1 MRKSSDG
8 VLVASQ
14 QSQSA
19 TWTPPVYPLDFGSIK
34 SMVEYRFNLLDAY
47 VDAYGMATF
56 AVAKEPVKEKFQE
69 LLHDLAN
76 HNLMATIQKV
86 AGKLVIS
93 VFPRPKLGQPR
104 KVINLVLF
112 LATVATVSLAS
123 YFYIFA
129 IDPRV
134 SAILFAGSGAGQQM
148 LVFSISILGIVGLH
162 ETGHVLAAR
171 HHKMDATLPYFVPA
185 PPPIGTFGAVISLR
199 SAPAN
204 RDQLFDLGFSG
215 PFAGFLATLGVG
227 IFMIMTAPIV
237 GTEQLGALMSE
248 KLLVSTSWP
257 NVPLLVE
264 LIQQAGLRTLPLGY
278 SMVLPS
284 VFFAVQVGA
293 LITFLNLLPVW
304 QLDGGHISR
313 ATLGDRGHKF
323 GAFLG
328 FAILIAAGFWPFAIL
343 LIIFMFASRRPL
355 QGVIPLDDVSPLS
368 NLRRALFAVSLVILA
383 LSFVIL

>member
-1 MRKSSDG
+1 
-8 VLVASQ
+8 LVAPEP
-14 QSQSA
+14 SQST
-19 TWTPPVYPLDFGSIK
+19 TWTLPAYTLDFGSIR
-34 SMVEYRFNLLDAY
+34 SMIEYRFNLLDSY
-47 VDAYGMATF
+47 VDTSGLATF
-56 AVAKEPVKEKFQE
+56 TVVHEQVKEKFQE

-76 HNLMATIQKV
+76 HNLGASIQKV
-86 AGKLVIS
+86 ADKLVIS
-93 VFPRPKLGQPR
+93 VFPKPKLSQPR
-104 KVINLVLF
+104 KAVNLALF

-123 YFYIFA
+123 YFYITA

-134 SAILFAGSGAGQQM
+134 SAILFTGSGAGQQM
-148 LVFSISILGIVGLH
+148 MIFAISILGIVGLH
-162 ETGHVLAAR
+162 ETGHLLAVR

-185 PPPIGTFGAVISLR
+185 PPPIGTFGAMISLR
-199 SAPAN
+199 GAPAN

-215 PFAGFLATLGVG
+215 PIAGFMATLAVG
-227 IFMIMTAPIV
+227 IFMIFAAPV
-237 GTEQLGALMSE
+237 VSAAQLEGLMAE
-248 KLLVSTSWP
+248 KLLESAAWP

-264 LIQQAGLRTLPLGY
+264 LIQQAGLRTLPPGY
-278 SMVLPS
+278 VMVLPS

-313 ATLGDRGHKF
+313 ATLGDRGHRF
-323 GAFLG
+323 GVLLG
-328 FAILIAAGFWPFAIL
+328 FAILIAAGFWPFALL

-368 NLRRALFAVSLVILA
+368 NSRRILFGVSLVILA

>member
-1 MRKSSDG
+1 
-8 VLVASQ
+8 
-14 QSQSA
+14 
-19 TWTPPVYPLDFGSIK
+19 
-34 SMVEYRFNLLDAY
+34 MVEYRFNLLDAY

-56 AVAKEPVKEKFQE
+56 AVAKEPIKEKFQE

-93 VFPRPKLGQPR
+93 VFPKPKLGQPR
-104 KVINLVLF
+104 KVINLVLL
-112 LATVATVSLAS
+112 LATVVTVSLAS

-134 SAILFAGSGAGQQM
+134 SAILFAGSGAAQQM

-215 PFAGFLATLGVG
+215 PIAGFLATLAVG
-227 IFMIMTAPIV
+227 IFMIMTAPII
-237 GTEQLGALMSE
+237 GTEQLGALMAE
-248 KLLVSTSWP
+248 KLLVSTAWP

-264 LIQQAGLRTLPLGY
+264 LIQQAGLRTLPQGY

-313 ATLGDRGHKF
+313 ATLGDQGHKF
-323 GAFLG
+323 GAFFG
-328 FAILIAAGFWPFAIL
+328 FAILIAAGFWPFAVL

-355 QGVIPLDDVSPLS
+355 QGVVPLDDVSPLS
-368 NLRRALFAVSLVILA
+368 NLRRALFVISLVILA
-383 LSFVIL
+383 LSFVII

>member
-1 MRKSSDG
+1 MRRTSEG
-8 VLVASQ
+8 LLVASEP
-14 QSQSA
+14 SQSA

-47 VDAYGMATF
+47 VDTSGMATF
-56 AVAKEPVKEKFQE
+56 AVAQEPVKEKFQE

-76 HNLMATIQKV
+76 HNLMARIEKV
-86 AGKLVIS
+86 ADKLVIS
-93 VFPRPKLGQPR
+93 VFPKPKLGQPR
-104 KVINLVLF
+104 KVINLILF

-123 YFYIFA
+123 YLYIFA

-134 SAILFAGSGAGQQM
+134 SAILFAGSGSGQQM

-162 ETGHVLAAR
+162 ETGHVLAVR

-199 SAPAN
+199 GAPAN

-215 PFAGFLATLGVG
+215 PIAGFLATLAVG
-227 IFMIMTAPIV
+227 IFMVMTAPMI
-237 GTEQLGALMSE
+237 GAEQLGALMAE
-248 KLLVSTSWP
+248 KLLVSTAWP

-264 LIQQAGLRTLPLGY
+264 LIQQAGLRTLPPGY
-278 SMVLPS
+278 VMVLPS

-313 ATLGDRGHKF
+313 ATLGDQGHKL

-328 FAILIAAGFWPFAIL
+328 FAILIAAGFWPFAVL

-368 NLRRALFAVSLVILA
+368 NLRRALFVVSLVILA